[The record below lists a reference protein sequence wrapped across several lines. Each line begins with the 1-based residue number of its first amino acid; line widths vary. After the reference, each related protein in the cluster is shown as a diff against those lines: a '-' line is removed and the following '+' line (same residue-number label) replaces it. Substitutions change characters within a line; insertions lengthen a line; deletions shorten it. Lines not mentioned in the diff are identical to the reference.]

1 MTKIEKRVFHI
12 KHQGSFPRKMVTFKF
27 NPRFSQILSNVL
39 AKNKVGRW

>member
-12 KHQGSFPRKMVTFKF
+12 KHEGSCPRKMVTF
-27 NPRFSQILSNVL
+27 NPRFSQILSKVL